1 MNSLEKSASLWSE
14 AQTFIPCGVHSDS
27 RWSEPHPLYIERAS
41 GAYLWDVDGNKWMDC
56 KMGNG
61 ARILGHAVPE
71 VNKAVGEAM
80 RKGLGAGYE
89 TALSVRAARRL
100 SELVGGERVRF
111 ANTGTEAAMHA
122 LLMARAKTGRERIA
136 KSEGSYHGWYDFL
149 FVSSWA
155 ASSTLGSPDAPA
167 SPPGSAGL
175 SRHAAETI
183 VVPFNDLDNTV
194 RLLRENRDELAA
206 FILEPTLID
215 VGYVPATREYLAGIR
230 EVTGELGIVLIFDEL
245 LTGFRLPGNS
255 AAAYYEVE
263 PDLSLF
269 GKAIGNGHIVAA
281 VAGKRQLLEV
291 DPSPQYVGTF
301 NSHGVSMAAVDA
313 TLQVLSDGKVL
324 KRLDSF
330 TEQLSA
336 GIRALGQEYNV
347 PVQLQGGG
355 GHFHVYFN
363 PEPVTDYRSAQASS
377 PESYSIFAEQL
388 RADGILIAGK
398 YLLHSA
404 LSFAHTEA
412 DVEQI
417 LESSARAFHKIKEG
431 Q

>member
-1 MNSLEKSASLWSE
+1 MNALKKSADLWRE
-14 AQTFIPCGVHSDS
+14 ARSFIPCGVHSDS
-27 RWSEPHPLYIERAS
+27 RWSEPHPLYVERAS

-61 ARILGHAVPE
+61 ARILGHSAPE
-71 VNKAVGEAM
+71 VNKAVDDAI

-89 TALSVRAARRL
+89 TALSVRAGRRL
-100 SELVGGERVRF
+100 SDLVNGERVRF

-122 LLMARAKTGRERIA
+122 LMMARAKTGRERIA
-136 KSEGSYHGWYDFL
+136 KPEGSYHGWYDFL

-155 ASSTLGSPDAPA
+155 ASPTLGAPDAPA

-175 SRHAAETI
+175 SRHAAETL
-183 VVPFNDLDNTV
+183 VVPFNDLDNTI
-194 RLLRENRDELAA
+194 RILRENRDELAA
-206 FILEPTLID
+206 FILEPILID
-215 VGYVPATREYLAGIR
+215 VGYVPATREYLAGVR
-230 EVTGELGIVLIFDEL
+230 EVTRELGIVLIFDEL

-281 VAGKRQLLEV
+281 VVGKKQFLEV
-291 DPSPQYVGTF
+291 EPSPQYVGTF

-313 TLQVLSDGKVL
+313 TLEVLGGDEVL
-324 KRLDSF
+324 NHLDSL
-330 TEQLSA
+330 TEQLGA
-336 GIRALGQEYNV
+336 GIRALGQEYGV
-347 PVQLQGGG
+347 AVQFQGGG

-377 PESYSIFAEQL
+377 AEPYSIFAQQL

-404 LSFAHTEA
+404 LSFAHTRA

-417 LESSARAFHKIKEG
+417 LESSERAFQKIKKG